1 MEVQSGKRPNFWERG
16 SRESRRARFVIHPL
30 CHSTVLAFARFGI
43 RSVWHS
49 LGLAFARFGIHSEAE
64 IFTRCVGSTA
74 FRRNLSEVNRMNP

>member
-16 SRESRRARFVIHPL
+16 SRESRRARFFIHPL
-30 CHSTVLAFARFGI
+30 YHSTVLAFARFGI
-43 RSVWHS
+43 R
-49 LGLAFARFGIHSEAE
+49 SEAE

>member
-30 CHSTVLAFARFGI
+30 CHS
-43 RSVWHS
+43 
-49 LGLAFARFGIHSEAE
+49 LGLAFTRFGIHSEAE

>member
-16 SRESRRARFVIHPL
+16 SRESRRARFVIQPFW
-30 CHSTVLAFARFGI
+30 HSLVWHSL
-43 RSVWHS
+43 VWHS

>member
-43 RSVWHS
+43 
-49 LGLAFARFGIHSEAE
+49 HSEAE